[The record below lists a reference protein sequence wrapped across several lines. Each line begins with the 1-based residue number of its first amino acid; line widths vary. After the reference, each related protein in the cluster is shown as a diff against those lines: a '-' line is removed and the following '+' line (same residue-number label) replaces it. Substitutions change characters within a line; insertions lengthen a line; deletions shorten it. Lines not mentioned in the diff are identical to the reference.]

1 VGEEVAA
8 KEFTRA
14 DRQRYRDKVHRCLD
28 AFARMLAEHR
38 FEEDPGSVGL
48 EIELNLTS
56 EDGLPSMCNATVLE
70 LVADADFQ
78 TELAQFNV
86 EINVAPRTLGGR
98 VLSELEEAVR
108 GTLNRADERG
118 RSAGAH
124 MMLIGILPT
133 IDEQHLN
140 ADALSANP
148 RYALLNEQ
156 IFAARGEDLHID
168 ISGPEQLTTYADTIA
183 PEAACT
189 SVQLHQ
195 LVAPEEFAEHWNAAQ
210 AIAAVQVAVGAN
222 SPFFFGRELW
232 RETRIALFEQATDT
246 RSEELKAQGVRPRV
260 WFGEKWATSIF
271 DLFEENVRY
280 FGALLPALY
289 DEDPFEMLERGDTP
303 KLGELRLHNGTIYRW
318 NRPIYDVVSGCP
330 HLRVENRVLPAGPT
344 VADILA
350 NAALYYGLI
359 RVVVDEERPLWTR
372 MSFSTAEENFHA
384 AARDG
389 IDARVYWPGVGEVP
403 VAELI
408 LRRLLP
414 LAHEGLERW
423 GVDAA
428 DRDRL
433 LGIVEGR
440 CLAHVN
446 GASWQADTVRLLEER
461 GRSRTDALRE
471 MTVRYRELMHANEP
485 VHTWPVGG

>member
-1 VGEEVAA
+1 MGEEVAA
-8 KEFTRA
+8 TEFSRE

-38 FEEDPGSVGL
+38 FEDDSSSVGL
-48 EIELNLTS
+48 EIELNLTD
-56 EDGLPSMCNATVLE
+56 EAGLPSMCNQTVLE
-70 LVADADFQ
+70 RIADADFQ

-86 EINVAPRTLGGR
+86 EINVAPRRLGGGVFR
-98 VLSELEEAVR
+98 DLEEAVR
-108 GTLNRADERG
+108 GTLNSAEEKGRG
-118 RSAGAH
+118 AGAH

-133 IDEQHLN
+133 IDTEHLN
-140 ADALSANP
+140 ADTLSANP

-156 IFAARGEDLHID
+156 IFAARGEDLQID
-168 ISGPEQLTTYADTIA
+168 IAGPERLTTTADTIA

-195 LVAPEEFAEHWNAAQ
+195 LVAPEDFSRHWNAAQ
-210 AIAAVQVAVGAN
+210 AIAAVQVAVAAN
-222 SPFFFGRELW
+222 SPYFFGHELW

-246 RSEELKAQGVRPRV
+246 RPEELKAQGVRPRV
-260 WFGEKWATSIF
+260 WFGERWATSIF
-271 DLFEENVRY
+271 DLFEENVKY
-280 FGALLPALY
+280 FPALLPALY
-289 DEDPFEMLERGDTP
+289 DEEPFEALDGGATP
-303 KLGELRLHNGTIYRW
+303 RLGELRLHNGTIYRW
-318 NRPIYDVVSGCP
+318 NRPIYDVVGDCP

-344 VADILA
+344 VVDILA
-350 NAALYYGLI
+350 NAALYYGLV
-359 RVVVDEERPLWTR
+359 RMLVDEERPLWTR
-372 MSFSTAEENFHA
+372 MAFSTAEENFHA

-403 VAELI
+403 IAELV

-423 GVDAA
+423 GVDRA

-440 CLAHVN
+440 CLNHAN
-446 GASWQADTVRLLEER
+446 GASWQADTVHALERR
-461 GRSRTDALRE
+461 GGSRGDALRE

-485 VHTWPVGG
+485 VHAWPLG